1 MTNGLALLVK
11 VENKENRPEVS
22 IQIEPVRPLCQRH
35 NPFDFSTPTTEAA
48 KRRRTALRCVGHV
61 FGIDVRFKSFPA
73 MTTWFRVQSVR
84 GRFAIAPP

>member
-1 MTNGLALLVK
+1 MTIGLALRVK

-22 IQIEPVRPLCQRH
+22 IQIELRRPLCQRH
-35 NPFDFSTPTTEAA
+35 NPFDCSTPTTEAA